1 MSAGS
6 FKQDGLGWRIYL
18 IKRRIGEWIEY
29 KTSQLNTDSWEL
41 GWLKSKLLWQ
51 IIKFCI
57 WLLLA
62 ILLVWLTW
70 QLWLGLRP
78 YWKGWQ
84 RKNNHYSIIDKP
96 TSTLKLSRADWLER
110 SQAAR
115 IEGNYRQAIFCLYQ
129 AMLQL
134 LDEREIIAA
143 RSSLTDEEYRRSLSK
158 QDLSSLQAYEL
169 LLSSHQRLCFGR
181 AQADRSL
188 FEQCQQAYKQIE
200 VNPKRS

>member
-6 FKQDGLGWRIYL
+6 FKQDGLGWRIDL

-29 KTSQLNTDSWEL
+29 KASQLDTDSWEL

-51 IIKFCI
+51 IVKFCM
-57 WLLLA
+57 WSLLA

-70 QLWLGLRP
+70 QLWLILRS
-78 YWKGWQ
+78 YWKRWQ
-84 RKNNHYSIIDKP
+84 RKNNRSLIIDKP
-96 TSTLKLSRADWLER
+96 TNTPKLSQVDWPER

-134 LDEREIIAA
+134 LDERGIIAA
-143 RSSLTDEEYRRSLSK
+143 RSSRTDEEYRRSLLG
-158 QDLSSLQAYEL
+158 QDLFSLQAYEL
-169 LLSSHQRLCFGR
+169 LLSSHPRVCFSR

-200 VNPKRS
+200 VNPN

>member
-6 FKQDGLGWRIYL
+6 FKQDGLGWHIDL

-29 KTSQLNTDSWEL
+29 KASQLDTDSWEL
-41 GWLKSKLLWQ
+41 GWIKSRLLWQ
-51 IIKFCI
+51 IVKFGM

-70 QLWLGLRP
+70 QLWLILRP
-78 YWKGWQ
+78 YWKRWQ
-84 RKNNHYSIIDKP
+84 RKNNRSLIIDKP
-96 TSTLKLSRADWLER
+96 TNTPKLSQADWLER

-134 LDEREIIAA
+134 LDERGIIAA
-143 RSSLTDEEYRRSLSK
+143 RSSRTDEEYRRSLLE

-200 VNPKRS
+200 VNPN